1 MMKQALKSG
10 IKIYLFIL
18 IYVLLSS
25 LIYAFILNSSKGD
38 FNALGKLIVGGL
50 GFFFLGFAFANAFH
64 KKGLLIGLIVGLIH
78 FFIVKLSI
86 FLAIQEFDFSV
97 LIFFIQLLMSGI
109 GGLLGVN
116 LKKLF

>member
-1 MMKQALKSG
+1 MKQALKSG
-10 IKIYLFIL
+10 LKIYLFVL

-25 LIYAFILNSSKGD
+25 FIYALILNSSKGD
-38 FNALGKLIVGGL
+38 FNALGKLIIGGL
-50 GFFFLGFAFANAFH
+50 GFFFLGFAFGNAFH
-64 KKGLLIGLIVGLIH
+64 KKGLLVGLITGLVH
-78 FFIVKLSI
+78 FFLVKLSV

-97 LIFFIQLLMSGI
+97 LIFFIQILLSGI